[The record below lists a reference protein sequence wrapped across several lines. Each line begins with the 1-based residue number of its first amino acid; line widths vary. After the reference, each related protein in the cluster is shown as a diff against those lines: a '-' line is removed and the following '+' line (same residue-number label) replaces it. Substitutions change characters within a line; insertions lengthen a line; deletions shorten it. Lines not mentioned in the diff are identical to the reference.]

1 MLNKLKENLPTLEIL
16 LGYLIFLYFV
26 SEGTFSSAIT
36 SLMFFIY
43 IWLFTSLYLNQYTFH
58 SFLYV
63 VCSGGILVAISLFF
77 LIGVE
82 EVAYPQGAL
91 MFHADGVVKALFIFF
106 ICSIPLILLNK
117 ENNLSKIFNINNL
130 PKDSTKQATEYD
142 ESLWQEATIEDV
154 ESGEY
159 ETI

>member
-36 SLMFFIY
+36 SLMLFIY
-43 IWLFTSLYLNQYTFH
+43 IWLFTSLYLNQYSFN

-63 VCSGGILVAISLFF
+63 VCGGGILVAISLFF

-91 MFHADGVVKALFIFF
+91 MFHADGIVKSLFIFF

-117 ENNLSKIFNINNL
+117 ENNLSKIFKINNL
-130 PKDSTKQATEYD
+130 PKDSTKQATAYD
-142 ESLWQEATIEDV
+142 DSLWQEATIEDV